1 MKTKK
6 TNCENI
12 FIDLISKKTLTKG
25 FFKGIRHS
33 HDVKKFKRTIEK
45 GSPSFFL
52 LWNFADFIKYAEKI
66 FFIENSDP
74 EATGCY
80 SSRNFKAGQNGF
92 RINIYNLSIVV
103 KLFNSTCSIAMDIF
117 YKDTN
122 TTEQFKFKN
131 EEWDQEH
138 NLYDEMLLEQVI
150 KIINREMIYLFEECY
165 DKR

>member
-6 TNCENI
+6 TNCENV

-25 FFKGIRHS
+25 FFKMIHHH
-33 HDVKKFKRTIEK
+33 HDVNKFKRTIEK

-66 FFIENSDP
+66 FFIENSNP
-74 EATGCY
+74 EKLGCY

-92 RINIYNLSIVV
+92 RINTHEVSIVV
-103 KLFNSTCSIAMDIF
+103 KLFNSTCSIAMDIL

-131 EEWDQEH
+131 EEWDQEY
-138 NLYDEMLLEQVI
+138 NLYDEMLLEEII
-150 KIINREMIYLFEECY
+150 KIINWRMILLFEECY